1 MCVASYTNTES
12 WELAMTKSN
21 VSSPLGSLSPF
32 NPLKAGKSVQIPKA
46 PLFPGYSGHPSL
58 PAGKI

>member
-32 NPLKAGKSVQIPKA
+32 NPLKAGKKRANS
-46 PLFPGYSGHPSL
+46 
-58 PAGKI
+58 